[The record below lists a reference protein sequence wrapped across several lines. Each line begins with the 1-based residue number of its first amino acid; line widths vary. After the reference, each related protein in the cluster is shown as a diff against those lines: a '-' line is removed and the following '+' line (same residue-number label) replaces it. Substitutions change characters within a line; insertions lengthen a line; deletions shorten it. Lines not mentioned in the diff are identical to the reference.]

1 MLWRVMPAKT
11 EKLPERPFDLL
22 GSLLLSAVLVGA
34 ALLILQGLETLA
46 VPVIAALSVVLA
58 LAALAFVRQELAHP
72 DPVIHP
78 GLFRR
83 RAFAAASSG
92 VALSNLAFYTM
103 LIAMPIVLASNFGW
117 SSARIGLALSLLS
130 GPTIVFAPIGGRL
143 SDRLGR
149 RTPALIG
156 LTVATAA
163 LAVLAALGDDSRTAM
178 LAALAVAGAGFG
190 LAIASHQTV
199 AVEAV
204 PASEAGAASGV
215 FSTSRYL
222 GSIVGTMVLAA
233 LLVTAVDDTTS
244 GFRAVAVMTATAA
257 LLAVVV
263 SLGLPG
269 RDRAVS
275 R

>member
-1 MLWRVMPAKT
+1 
-11 EKLPERPFDLL
+11 
-22 GSLLLSAVLVGA
+22 
-34 ALLILQGLETLA
+34 
-46 VPVIAALSVVLA
+46 
-58 LAALAFVRQELAHP
+58 
-72 DPVIHP
+72 
-78 GLFRR
+78 
-83 RAFAAASSG
+83 
-92 VALSNLAFYTM
+92 
-103 LIAMPIVLASNFGW
+103 
-117 SSARIGLALSLLS
+117 
-130 GPTIVFAPIGGRL
+130 
-143 SDRLGR
+143 
-149 RTPALIG
+149 
-156 LTVATAA
+156 
-163 LAVLAALGDDSRTAM
+163 M